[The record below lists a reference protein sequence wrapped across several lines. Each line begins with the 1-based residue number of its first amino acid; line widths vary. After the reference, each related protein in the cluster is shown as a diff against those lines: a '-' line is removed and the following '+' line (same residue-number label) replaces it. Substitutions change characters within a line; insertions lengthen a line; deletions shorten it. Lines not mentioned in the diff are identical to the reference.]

1 MGTAGAPQLDSS
13 HDEAIA
19 VSAFDPLAD
28 PRWHV
33 VEQIAESEAFR
44 KSSRLPALLRY
55 LARCTLTGDRGGL
68 TEQMIGKAVFDKR
81 LDYTPAED
89 SSVRVYVRQLR
100 LRLHEYYQTHSETML
115 YTVLLPKGGY
125 ALTFTPTQPAVA
137 KAPEA
142 AVPAPAAP
150 AAHSGLQWVLVA
162 VLSGIALICAI
173 GWVSAIRIRH
183 RPPWPLNQ
191 VISADARTTVVLAD
205 AGYAVRMLGD
215 REVPLD
221 QYIDHSFT
229 KNIEPE
235 HASEGEL
242 RLIHYMKVARLT
254 SMADAHAA
262 AELTAIAGPYSD
274 NLIIKSAKDLNAD
287 DLTHGDF
294 VFVGSN
300 SSNPWVK
307 LFYDRLNFE
316 FVEEL
321 PRGPRY
327 IRNRQPQAG
336 ESEIYNVSG
345 STGSSGWD
353 YATISLLP
361 AGNGAGTVLLIQGL
375 RMEGTE
381 AALQLLADPKE
392 RERMLDRIASANHN
406 KVPEYFEVLLR
417 AQSVA
422 GSPMSLDLLA
432 VRAWSGRASF

>member
-1 MGTAGAPQLDSS
+1 MGTASAPPVDLS
-13 HDEAIA
+13 HQEAAAI
-19 VSAFDPLAD
+19 SPFDLPAD
-28 PRWHV
+28 PRWQV
-33 VEQIAESEAFR
+33 IEQLADSEAFR

-68 TEQMIGKAVFDKR
+68 TEQTIGKAVFGKR

-100 LRLHEYYQTHSETML
+100 LRLHEYYQTHSEALL

-125 ALTFTPTQPAVA
+125 ALTFTPSQSAVTN
-137 KAPEA
+137 APE
-142 AVPAPAAP
+142 PAMTTPAAP
-150 AAHSGLQWVLVA
+150 AARSGVQWILVA
-162 VLSGIALICAI
+162 AMSAVALICAV
-173 GWVSAIRIRH
+173 GWLNAVRTRH
-183 RPPWPLNQ
+183 QPPWPLNQ
-191 VISADARTTVVLAD
+191 VVSANARTTVVLAD
-205 AGYAVRMLGD
+205 AGYALRKLGD

-221 QYIDHSFT
+221 QYIDRSYT

-242 RLIHYMKVARLT
+242 SLIRYLKVARLT

-262 AELTAIAGPYSD
+262 AELTAITAPYSD
-274 NLIIKSAKDLNAD
+274 NLVIKSAKDLNAN

-307 LFYDRLNFE
+307 LFDSRLNFE
-316 FVEEL
+316 FVEEF
-321 PRGPRY
+321 PRGLRY
-327 IRNRQPQAG
+327 IRNRKPQTG
-336 ESEIYNVSG
+336 ESERYNVSG

-353 YATISLLP
+353 YATLSLLP
-361 AGNGAGTVLLIQGL
+361 AGNGAGKVFLIQGL

-381 AALQLLADPKE
+381 AALQLLADPQE
-392 RERMLDRIASANHN
+392 REKMQDRIASANQN

-417 AQSVA
+417 AQSIA
-422 GSPMSLDLLA
+422 GSPLSLELLA
-432 VRAWSGRASF
+432 VRAWSGRSSF